1 MSYENKMLQLK
12 QKLSKKKEQTKNK
25 PSFQRPDKP
34 FYIKEW
40 ESEGLTLVEND
51 FGVLFKRVVTYPLDF
66 QHGSYQLGVL
76 YDAIEK
82 WQQTAVQHPYAMDFE
97 ESIVFFDTETTGLKG
112 VGTNIFLI
120 GLLDALDDEFVLT
133 QYVLADPANEAA
145 FLFESKFW
153 QTSKTVV
160 TYNGK
165 SFDWP
170 QLETR
175 WTLNQQI
182 LPKLRSQKQIDLLHS
197 SKRIWK
203 NNLEKMK
210 LTTVEEEKLGF
221 KRQGDIP
228 GFLAPI
234 IYSDAIKSGNANA
247 LMKVLQHNEWDLLSL
262 VTLYIHST
270 NLLLDRELYET
281 ATTYT
286 NIGKWFNDLKDSNQ
300 SEQVL
305 TTVTKKYDREN
316 TGLAHYYLALQQKRN
331 GLYIEAVNSFEKAL
345 LFIENREKL
354 KAIEQ
359 LAIVYE
365 HQLKDYEKAI
375 QYTNEGLKIINHN
388 LFLKKEQTV
397 KLKANWLKRLQRIE
411 LKLVKNSID
420 ASKRIGK
427 F

>member
-12 QKLSKKKEQTKNK
+12 QKLGKKKEQPKEK
-25 PSFQRPDKP
+25 PAFQRPEKP
-34 FYIKEW
+34 SYIKDW
-40 ESEGLTLVEND
+40 ESAGLSLVEND
-51 FGVLFKRVVTYPLDF
+51 FGVLFKREVTYSLDY
-66 QHGSYQLGVL
+66 QHGSYQLGAL

-82 WQQTAVQHPYAMDFE
+82 WQNTSIQHPYAMNFD

-120 GLLDALDDEFVLT
+120 GLLDALEDSFVLT

-153 QTSKTVV
+153 QQSKTVV

-175 WTLNQQI
+175 WTLNQHI

-203 NNLEKMK
+203 NNLERMK
-210 LTTVEEEKLGF
+210 LTKVEEEKLGF
-221 KRQGDIP
+221 QRQGDIP

-234 IYSDAIKSGNANA
+234 IYTDAIKSGNPEA
-247 LMKVLQHNEWDLLSL
+247 LMKVLHHNEWDLLSL
-262 VTLYIHST
+262 ITLYIHST
-270 NLLLDRELYET
+270 NLLLEQELYES

-286 NIGKWFNDLKDSNQ
+286 NIGKWFGDLKDSEQ

-305 TTVTKKYDREN
+305 QTVTDNYDQAN
-316 TGLAHYYLALQQKRN
+316 SGLANYYLALQQKRK
-331 GLYIEAVNSFEKAL
+331 GFYEEAVNSFDKAL
-345 LFIENREKL
+345 LFIGNREKL
-354 KAIEQ
+354 KALEQ

-365 HQLKDYEKAI
+365 HQLKDYEKALY
-375 QYTNEGLKIINHN
+375 YTNQGIKLIESN
-388 LFLKKEQTV
+388 LFMKKEQAD
-397 KLKANWLKRLQRIE
+397 KQYGNWLKRLHRIE
-411 LKLVKNSID
+411 MKLIK
-420 ASKRIGK
+420 K
-427 F
+427 

>member
-12 QKLSKKKEQTKNK
+12 QKLGKKKEETKEK
-25 PSFQRPDKP
+25 TIYQRPDKP
-34 FYIKEW
+34 IYMKEW
-40 ESEGLTLVEND
+40 ESAGLTLVEND
-51 FGVLFKRVVTYPLDF
+51 YGVLFKREVTYPLDYR
-66 QHGSYQLGVL
+66 HGSYQLGMF

-82 WQQTAVQHPYAMDFE
+82 WQSTTIEHPYAIDFE

-112 VGTNIFLI
+112 VGTNIFLL
-120 GLLDALDDEFVLT
+120 GLLDAYDDSFVLT

-153 QTSKTVV
+153 QQSKTVV

-175 WTLNQQI
+175 WTLNQQV

-203 NNLEKMK
+203 NNLERMK
-210 LTTVEEEKLGF
+210 LTKVEEEKLGF
-221 KRQGDIP
+221 QRLGDIP

-234 IYSDAIKSGNANA
+234 IYTDAIKSGNPDA
-247 LMKVLQHNEWDLLSL
+247 LMKVLYHNEWDLLSL

-270 NLLLDRELYET
+270 NLLLEQDLYES

-286 NIGKWFNDLKDSNQ
+286 NIGKWFGDIKNSEQ

-305 TTVTKKYDREN
+305 QVVATNYDQESA
-316 TGLAHYYLALQQKRN
+316 GLAHYYLALQQKRK
-331 GLYIEAVNSFEKAL
+331 GLYTEAVKSFEKAL
-345 LFIENREKL
+345 LFIGNREKL
-354 KAIEQ
+354 KALEQ
-359 LAIVYE
+359 MAIIFE
-365 HQLKDYEKAI
+365 HQFKDYEKAMH
-375 QYTNEGLKIINHN
+375 YTNQGLMMIDNN
-388 LFLKKEQTV
+388 LFIKKEQAA
-397 KLKANWLKRLQRIE
+397 KQYGNWSKRLHRIE
-411 LKLVKNSID
+411 MKLMK
-420 ASKRIGK
+420 K
-427 F
+427 

>member
-12 QKLSKKKEQTKNK
+12 QKLGKKKEQSIEK
-25 PSFQRPDKP
+25 PKFKRPEKP

-40 ESEGLTLVEND
+40 ESAGLSLIEND
-51 FGVLFKRVVTYPLDF
+51 FGVLFKREVTYPLDF
-66 QHGSYQLGVL
+66 QHGSYQLGLL

-82 WQQTAVQHPYAMDFE
+82 WEQTSIQHPYAMNFD

-120 GLLDALDDEFVLT
+120 GLLDALDDQFVLT

-153 QTSKTVV
+153 QHERTVI

-182 LPKLRSQKQIDLLHS
+182 LPKLRTQKQIDLLHS

-203 NNLEKMK
+203 NNLERMK
-210 LTTVEEEKLGF
+210 LTKVEEEKLGF

-234 IYSDAIKSGNANA
+234 IYTDAIKSGNAEA
-247 LMKVLQHNEWDLLSL
+247 LMKVLYHNEWDLLSL

-270 NLLLDRELYET
+270 NLLLERELNEA

-286 NIGKWFNDLKDSNQ
+286 NIGKWFGDLKQDDQ

-305 TTVTKKYDREN
+305 TTVANNYDN
-316 TGLAHYYLALQQKRN
+316 ANAGLANYYLAFQQKRN
-331 GLYIEAVNSFEKAL
+331 GLYAEAANSFEKAL
-345 LFIENREKL
+345 LFIGDREKL
-354 KAIEQ
+354 KALEQ
-359 LAIVYE
+359 LAMVYE
-365 HQLKDYEKAI
+365 HHLQNYDKAI
-375 QYTNEGLKIINHN
+375 NFTNQGLTMIDAIQ
-388 LFLKKEQTV
+388 FMKKEQTD
-397 KLKANWLKRLQRIE
+397 KLHGKWLKRLQRIE
-411 LKLVKNSID
+411 MKLI
-420 ASKRIGK
+420 KR
-427 F
+427 

>member
-12 QKLSKKKEQTKNK
+12 QKLGKKKEQQKEEK
-25 PSFQRPDKP
+25 PTFRRPEKP

-40 ESEGLTLVEND
+40 ESAGLTLVEND
-51 FGVLFKRVVTYPLDF
+51 FGVLFKRVVTYPLDYL
-66 QHGSYQLGVL
+66 HGSYQLGLL

-82 WQQTAVQHPYAMDFE
+82 WEQSSIQHPYAMNFD

-120 GLLDALDDEFVLT
+120 GLLDALDDQFVLT
-133 QYVLADPANEAA
+133 QYVLADPANEAS

-153 QTSKTVV
+153 QHSKTVV

-203 NNLEKMK
+203 NNLERMK
-210 LTTVEEEKLGF
+210 LTKVEEEKLGF
-221 KRQGDIP
+221 TRQGDIP

-234 IYSDAIKSGNANA
+234 IYSDAIKSGNADA
-247 LMKVLQHNEWDLLSL
+247 LMKVLHHNEWDLLSL

-270 NLLLDRELYET
+270 NLLLEQELSES

-286 NIGKWFNDLKDSNQ
+286 NIGKWFGDLKDSGQ

-305 TTVTKKYDREN
+305 TTVTNNYDDEN
-316 TGLAHYYLALQQKRN
+316 TGLANYYLALQQKRN
-331 GLYIEAVNSFEKAL
+331 GQYAKAVNSFEKAL
-345 LFIENREKL
+345 LFIGNREKL
-354 KAIEQ
+354 KALEQ
-359 LAIVYE
+359 LAIVFE
-365 HQLKDYEKAI
+365 HQFKDYEKALH
-375 QYTNEGLKIINHN
+375 YTNKGITLIDNN
-388 LFLKKEQTV
+388 LFMKRDQAV
-397 KLKANWLKRLQRIE
+397 KLRGVWLKRLQRLE
-411 LKLVKNSID
+411 MKLLKNKINL
-420 ASKRIGK
+420 
-427 F
+427 

>member
-12 QKLSKKKEQTKNK
+12 QKLGKKKEQPKEK
-25 PSFQRPDKP
+25 PAFLLPEKP
-34 FYIKEW
+34 FYMEQW
-40 ESEGLTLVEND
+40 ESTGLTVIEND
-51 FGVLFKRVVTYPLDF
+51 LGVLFKREVTYPLHH
-66 QHGSYQLGVL
+66 QHGSYQLGSL

-82 WQQTAVQHPYAMDFE
+82 WQNTTIEHPYAVDFE

-112 VGTNIFLI
+112 VGTNIFLL
-120 GLLDALDDEFVLT
+120 GLLEAFDDRFVLT

-145 FLFESKFW
+145 FLFESRFW
-153 QTSKTVV
+153 QHSRTVV
-160 TYNGK
+160 SYNGK

-175 WTLNQQI
+175 WTLNQHI

-203 NNLEKMK
+203 NNLDRMK
-210 LTTVEEEKLGF
+210 LTKVEEEKLGF

-234 IYSDAIKSGNANA
+234 IYTDAVKSGNAEA
-247 LMKVLQHNEWDLLSL
+247 LMKVLHHNEWDLLSL

-270 NLLLDRELYET
+270 NLLLERELYES

-286 NIGKWFNDLKDSNQ
+286 NIGKWFGDLKHGDQ
-300 SEQVL
+300 SQDVL
-305 TTVTKKYDREN
+305 STVTNNFDKAD

-331 GLYIEAVNSFEKAL
+331 GLFAEAANSFEKAL
-345 LFIENREKL
+345 FFIDNREKL
-354 KAIEQ
+354 KALEQ

-365 HQLKDYEKAI
+365 HQFKDYEKAI
-375 QYTNEGLKIINHN
+375 YYTNQGINLIN
-388 LFLKKEQTV
+388 NNIFLKKEQTE
-397 KLKANWLKRLQRIE
+397 KLSGKWLKRLQRIE
-411 LKLVKNSID
+411 MKLI
-420 ASKRIGK
+420 KR
-427 F
+427 